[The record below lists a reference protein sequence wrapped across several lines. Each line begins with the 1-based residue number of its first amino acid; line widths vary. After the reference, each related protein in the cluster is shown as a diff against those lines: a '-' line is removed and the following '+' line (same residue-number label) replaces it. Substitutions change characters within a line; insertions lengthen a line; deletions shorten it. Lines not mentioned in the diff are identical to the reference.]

1 MKKKLRIII
10 ILVLLMSLML
20 LNGCIFEV
28 FDFKNVT
35 SYFETEMFMC
45 ADGTRD
51 NVIIGGL
58 TKVGKEQEELVIP
71 TEINGLR
78 VTSIGARHGNINYW
92 GGGQFTKLFFPEGVK
107 INRANLLRQYDAKI
121 IFLSITPNFYPSM
134 GSNDLGGGSMLLR
147 YI

>member
-10 ILVLLMSLML
+10 ILVVLMSLML
-20 LNGCIFEV
+20 LNGCIYEM

-35 SYFETEMFMC
+35 SYFETELYMC
-45 ADGTRD
+45 ALGTKN

-58 TKVGKEQEELVIP
+58 TELGKAQEELIIP

-92 GGGQFTKLFFPEGVK
+92 GGGKFTKLFLPEGVQ
-107 INRANLLRQYDAKI
+107 INRADLLASYRYKL
-121 IFLSITPNFYPSM
+121 IFLSVTPSFDCPTDRRM
-134 GSNDLGGGSMLLR
+134 GGGSMLLHF
-147 YI
+147 I